1 MLFAVSLQ
9 APCLSWRSCSGG
21 LNALEL
27 VDACERYAQDG
38 EEALVAKKAEMEERA
53 FEEVQRF
60 KNQCQINEEKTGEQ
74 ILTELLANKKA
85 SKGAGKLCVSADPK
99 DVAMWIR
106 EKNHHPVIWH
116 MVKREYQFASELH
129 AQVADKIVNPPQS
142 SQSAV

>member
-1 MLFAVSLQ
+1 M
-9 APCLSWRSCSGG
+9 
-21 LNALEL
+21 
-27 VDACERYAQDG
+27 
-38 EEALVAKKAEMEERA
+38 AKKAEMEERA

-74 ILTELLANKKA
+74 ILTELLANKKE
-85 SKGAGKLCVSADPK
+85 SKGAGMLCVSADPK

>member
-27 VDACERYAQDG
+27 VDACERYAKDG

-53 FEEVQRF
+53 RVEVQRF
-60 KNQCQINEEKTGEQ
+60 KNQCKVDGPTGHHILKKLRDNRDANNGQGAEE
-74 ILTELLANKKA
+74 
-85 SKGAGKLCVSADPK
+85 LCTAAFPK
-99 DVAMWIR
+99 DVAVWIR
-106 EKNHHPVIWH
+106 EKDCHPVIWH

-129 AQVADKIVNPPQS
+129 AQAAHEIVDRPPQS
-142 SQSAV
+142 SA